1 MCTLNG
7 DVLQVPLPGGGGAEP
22 EPEPAGGG
30 AAAGGAVSKAY
41 VGHNSY
47 ISGLGRNPESGQV
60 LAVDGGGRAIAW
72 DIGEAM
78 GQECYPPAGK
88 APKIFTCCATSTG
101 APIAFCGT
109 GDNKVCRPTQRLF
122 DRWESVSEEV
132 AASCAPPAR
141 RGHCLTARHTLGAR
155 WCLGLLLPTK
165 RPCTA

>member
-109 GDNKVCRPTQRLF
+109 GDNKVCCPTQRLF
-122 DRWESVSEEV
+122 DRLESVSEEV
-132 AASCAPPAR
+132 AASPR
-141 RGHCLTARHTLGAR
+141 
-155 WCLGLLLPTK
+155 
-165 RPCTA
+165 